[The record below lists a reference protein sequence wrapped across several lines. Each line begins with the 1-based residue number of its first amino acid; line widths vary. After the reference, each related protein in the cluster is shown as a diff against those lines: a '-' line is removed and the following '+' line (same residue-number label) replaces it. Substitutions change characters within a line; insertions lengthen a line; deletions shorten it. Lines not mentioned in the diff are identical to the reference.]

1 MPTHQRQCGLGPKK
15 TKMPLAYPFSPLP
28 SATYMWDPH
37 IRVIFNLPSLLHSL
51 TLPLHDST
59 ELLPLHD
66 STELLGGSS
75 VGVQVNAGRP
85 ASCAHGRGQA
95 AAADSRQD
103 PPMGRTKRRRAPSGG
118 RQVAIGRLPARSTHG
133 KVQVLLASFLFSPRA
148 TWRANAAPR

>member
-103 PPMGRTKRRRAPSGG
+103 PPMGRTKRRRAPSGY
-118 RQVAIGRLPARSTHG
+118 RSTPG
-133 KVQVLLASFLFSPRA
+133 KIHPREGTSASRLFPLLPTRHLASKRSP
-148 TWRANAAPR
+148 TVM